1 MASNNVESVA
11 VGAHHGALMHIMKG
25 IFGKEVMLVNI
36 MVQMVIR
43 MLVVIIVGMFV
54 VVGMLMVVMIVV
66 IVAVIM
72 FIVDVHILVLA
83 SVIHNNV
90 IMRVA
95 IVWDEGATV
104 VIADELHLVDIN
116 LVELCD
122 DVLTFDVDH
131 CLSLAHSS
139 SC

>member
-1 MASNNVESVA
+1 
-11 VGAHHGALMHIMKG
+11 
-25 IFGKEVMLVNI
+25 MLVNI

-43 MLVVIIVGMFV
+43 MLVVIIVGVFMVVMIVVIV
-54 VVGMLMVVMIVV
+54 VVMIMVIVAVMIVV

-72 FIVDVHILVLA
+72 FIVGVQIMIMT

-95 IVWDEGATV
+95 IVWDEGATI

-116 LVELCD
+116 VVELCN

-131 CLSLAHSS
+131 CLSLAHSCS
-139 SC
+139 SKLGVHFRTNLKISSN